1 MEDTF
6 IWGMYEKWGRII
18 FTGINL
24 MNTLITTY
32 NLMGLA
38 YRNGSEEQAISVISR

>member
-18 FTGINL
+18 PYGYKFDEYADNNL
-24 MNTLITTY
+24 
-32 NLMGLA
+32 
-38 YRNGSEEQAISVISR
+38 